1 MRYIGLSVFTTIQ
14 NGIDEG
20 ITAYTEMYKN
30 LIEKSQLIQILHTA
44 DTIILE
50 NCETTCRNVNS
61 KHLQHTTANYT
72 VPLEL
77 NHLELQKWNTCK
89 QYWSQTQNMQ
99 EKSPGMETA
108 IKMTPCNTM
117 RYLNQLKMTTQ
128 FL

>member
-1 MRYIGLSVFTTIQ
+1 MKQRAEMSIASTYSIQ
-14 NGIDEG
+14 QQ
-20 ITAYTEMYKN
+20 T
-30 LIEKSQLIQILHTA
+30 
-44 DTIILE
+44 
-50 NCETTCRNVNS
+50 
-61 KHLQHTTANYT
+61 T

-77 NHLELQKWNTCK
+77 NQLELQKWNTCK